1 MEQNEEL
8 EQIKRPAR
16 KRSYSDHNMV
26 KLAYRFN
33 KKKLEKENKN
43 IFGKDI
49 SEFITI
55 ISDLVISLPNFYD
68 YVNKYFSYLQTKI
81 TILIQQINAN
91 KNSSLFNVTSKDNE
105 NENENSKKEENENK
119 TDEELDK
126 LLHKYESIN
135 DFDNLIIQKRK
146 ELSNLLDKSIIKE
159 INEKFNNFKVEKNK
173 LLIRFQNI
181 INEVI
186 KIKGNID
193 LVIDKSKNIEDLDM
207 QKNDNED
214 LKILQD
220 YLSFFEKEYSGLLSQ
235 LKKLNQNTLSFIYED
250 LNKYFEL
257 SQKINEEIK
266 DEINRI
272 IIGNKN
278 SYEDENK
285 FFSDKIKISNKKSQK
300 DIKQYI
306 LLNNDNGINETKKS
320 KSLLSRIGDAML
332 IAPEYF
338 VLFNNFD
345 NDEEDI
351 KNNQKDDDNYNK
363 DDLSTLKKIYN
374 DLGGQDVISD
384 ESLNKLFGILGDISD
399 KSKYRNLC
407 LHFVRYINHKANKEK
422 LMYKN
427 VENFKFANNMLN
439 KICQNYPLKKI
450 SADDHTKDEFEENLK
465 YYQIL
470 HNIIRIG
477 NVSHIENK
485 YMCSLLK
492 NNDIMKDIKTFK
504 YSFKSYLISE
514 IKICLDKLKKNV
526 NHVQNVIDLFNN
538 KINNSFN
545 KTDFIKEIG
554 LDNYIEDYKD
564 LNKNEKIN
572 FNNKEFLKILH
583 NCLKKYII
591 YMANYD
597 IELPIISK
605 FVKGL
610 NNYFPF
616 LKEHYSIFYMGYYKT
631 SLNSIKTYLF
641 QSKSED
647 VKILKKIKN
656 IKQIKSKEE
665 SNKTNP
671 IEIMDKKKNKLIIQN
686 TLPFLEIKYKIDLL
700 HLNKDLNMKQY
711 YYENIL
717 SSKELPLEKR
727 IKIWQIILSC
737 KDSPN
742 INYKEMC
749 QEIND
754 ISDFKVIMDD
764 TKRTSLTNKDKEKTQ
779 EIVKN
784 ILCCFISKNNYNI
797 KYCQGMNFIVAFL
810 YDLTNDEELSFILFK
825 SLIENTN
832 LKTIYDKKFELLH
845 CYFYILDRL
854 ICFFLPL
861 LKQKFD
867 EIQMN
872 TNFFASAYFL
882 TLFSNVFI
890 LNNNCKKFMIFIF
903 ENFILKG
910 WKIIFKSILTLLKYS
925 EKEIM
930 NIKEESEILNYAIH
944 NLRKSDMFLDE
955 NFEKFLTIYNNFD
968 VNNKLINS
976 LKEEY
981 NLESEIKKE
990 LNI

>member
-91 KNSSLFNVTSKDNE
+91 KNNSLFNVTSKDNE

-119 TDEELDK
+119 TDEELDM
-126 LLHKYESIN
+126 LFHKFESIN
-135 DFDNLIIQKRK
+135 DFDKFIIQKRK
-146 ELSNLLDKSIIKE
+146 ELSNLLDESIIKE

-186 KIKGNID
+186 KIKGNIE

-407 LHFVRYINHKANKEK
+407 LHFVRYINNKANKEK

-538 KINNSFN
+538 KINN
-545 KTDFIKEIG
+545 
-554 LDNYIEDYKD
+554 
-564 LNKNEKIN
+564 
-572 FNNKEFLKILH
+572 
-583 NCLKKYII
+583 
-591 YMANYD
+591 
-597 IELPIISK
+597 
-605 FVKGL
+605 
-610 NNYFPF
+610 
-616 LKEHYSIFYMGYYKT
+616 
-631 SLNSIKTYLF
+631 
-641 QSKSED
+641 
-647 VKILKKIKN
+647 
-656 IKQIKSKEE
+656 
-665 SNKTNP
+665 
-671 IEIMDKKKNKLIIQN
+671 
-686 TLPFLEIKYKIDLL
+686 
-700 HLNKDLNMKQY
+700 
-711 YYENIL
+711 
-717 SSKELPLEKR
+717 
-727 IKIWQIILSC
+727 
-737 KDSPN
+737 
-742 INYKEMC
+742 
-749 QEIND
+749 
-754 ISDFKVIMDD
+754 
-764 TKRTSLTNKDKEKTQ
+764 
-779 EIVKN
+779 
-784 ILCCFISKNNYNI
+784 
-797 KYCQGMNFIVAFL
+797 
-810 YDLTNDEELSFILFK
+810 
-825 SLIENTN
+825 
-832 LKTIYDKKFELLH
+832 
-845 CYFYILDRL
+845 
-854 ICFFLPL
+854 
-861 LKQKFD
+861 
-867 EIQMN
+867 
-872 TNFFASAYFL
+872 
-882 TLFSNVFI
+882 
-890 LNNNCKKFMIFIF
+890 
-903 ENFILKG
+903 
-910 WKIIFKSILTLLKYS
+910 
-925 EKEIM
+925 
-930 NIKEESEILNYAIH
+930 
-944 NLRKSDMFLDE
+944 
-955 NFEKFLTIYNNFD
+955 
-968 VNNKLINS
+968 
-976 LKEEY
+976 
-981 NLESEIKKE
+981 
-990 LNI
+990 

>member
-91 KNSSLFNVTSKDNE
+91 KNSSLFNATSNDNE
-105 NENENSKKEENENK
+105 NENNKKEENENK
-119 TDEELDK
+119 ADEELDM
-126 LLHKYESIN
+126 LFHKFESIN
-135 DFDNLIIQKRK
+135 DFDKFIIQKRK
-146 ELSNLLDKSIIKE
+146 ELSNLLDESIIKE

-186 KIKGNID
+186 KIKGNIE

-306 LLNNDNGINETKKS
+306 LLNNDNGINE
-320 KSLLSRIGDAML
+320 SRIGDAML

-345 NDEEDI
+345 DDEEDI

-422 LMYKN
+422 L
-427 VENFKFANNMLN
+427 
-439 KICQNYPLKKI
+439 ICK
-450 SADDHTKDEFEENLK
+450 
-465 YYQIL
+465 
-470 HNIIRIG
+470 
-477 NVSHIENK
+477 
-485 YMCSLLK
+485 
-492 NNDIMKDIKTFK
+492 
-504 YSFKSYLISE
+504 
-514 IKICLDKLKKNV
+514 
-526 NHVQNVIDLFNN
+526 
-538 KINNSFN
+538 
-545 KTDFIKEIG
+545 
-554 LDNYIEDYKD
+554 
-564 LNKNEKIN
+564 
-572 FNNKEFLKILH
+572 
-583 NCLKKYII
+583 
-591 YMANYD
+591 
-597 IELPIISK
+597 
-605 FVKGL
+605 
-610 NNYFPF
+610 
-616 LKEHYSIFYMGYYKT
+616 
-631 SLNSIKTYLF
+631 
-641 QSKSED
+641 
-647 VKILKKIKN
+647 
-656 IKQIKSKEE
+656 
-665 SNKTNP
+665 
-671 IEIMDKKKNKLIIQN
+671 
-686 TLPFLEIKYKIDLL
+686 
-700 HLNKDLNMKQY
+700 
-711 YYENIL
+711 
-717 SSKELPLEKR
+717 
-727 IKIWQIILSC
+727 
-737 KDSPN
+737 
-742 INYKEMC
+742 
-749 QEIND
+749 
-754 ISDFKVIMDD
+754 
-764 TKRTSLTNKDKEKTQ
+764 
-779 EIVKN
+779 
-784 ILCCFISKNNYNI
+784 
-797 KYCQGMNFIVAFL
+797 
-810 YDLTNDEELSFILFK
+810 
-825 SLIENTN
+825 
-832 LKTIYDKKFELLH
+832 
-845 CYFYILDRL
+845 
-854 ICFFLPL
+854 
-861 LKQKFD
+861 
-867 EIQMN
+867 
-872 TNFFASAYFL
+872 
-882 TLFSNVFI
+882 
-890 LNNNCKKFMIFIF
+890 
-903 ENFILKG
+903 
-910 WKIIFKSILTLLKYS
+910 
-925 EKEIM
+925 
-930 NIKEESEILNYAIH
+930 
-944 NLRKSDMFLDE
+944 
-955 NFEKFLTIYNNFD
+955 
-968 VNNKLINS
+968 
-976 LKEEY
+976 
-981 NLESEIKKE
+981 
-990 LNI
+990 

>member
-1 MEQNEEL
+1 
-8 EQIKRPAR
+8 
-16 KRSYSDHNMV
+16 MV

-81 TILIQQINAN
+81 TTLIQQINAN
-91 KNSSLFNVTSKDNE
+91 KNSSLFNVASNDNE

-119 TDEELDK
+119 TDEELDM
-126 LLHKYESIN
+126 LFHKFESIN
-135 DFDNLIIQKRK
+135 DFDKFMIQKRK
-146 ELSNLLDKSIIKE
+146 ELSNLLDQSIIKE
-159 INEKFNNFKVEKNK
+159 INEKFNKFKVEKNK

-220 YLSFFEKEYSGLLSQ
+220 YLTFFEKEYSGLLSQ
-235 LKKLNQNTLSFIYED
+235 MKKLNQNTLSFIYED

-306 LLNNDNGINETKKS
+306 LLNNDNGINESKQS

-363 DDLSTLKKIYN
+363 DDLSTLKKIYD

-470 HNIIRIG
+470 DNIIRIE
-477 NVSHIENK
+477 NTSHIENK

-492 NNDIMKDIKTFK
+492 NNDIMKDIKT
-504 YSFKSYLISE
+504 
-514 IKICLDKLKKNV
+514 
-526 NHVQNVIDLFNN
+526 
-538 KINNSFN
+538 
-545 KTDFIKEIG
+545 
-554 LDNYIEDYKD
+554 
-564 LNKNEKIN
+564 
-572 FNNKEFLKILH
+572 
-583 NCLKKYII
+583 
-591 YMANYD
+591 
-597 IELPIISK
+597 
-605 FVKGL
+605 
-610 NNYFPF
+610 
-616 LKEHYSIFYMGYYKT
+616 
-631 SLNSIKTYLF
+631 
-641 QSKSED
+641 
-647 VKILKKIKN
+647 
-656 IKQIKSKEE
+656 
-665 SNKTNP
+665 
-671 IEIMDKKKNKLIIQN
+671 
-686 TLPFLEIKYKIDLL
+686 
-700 HLNKDLNMKQY
+700 
-711 YYENIL
+711 
-717 SSKELPLEKR
+717 
-727 IKIWQIILSC
+727 
-737 KDSPN
+737 
-742 INYKEMC
+742 
-749 QEIND
+749 
-754 ISDFKVIMDD
+754 
-764 TKRTSLTNKDKEKTQ
+764 
-779 EIVKN
+779 
-784 ILCCFISKNNYNI
+784 
-797 KYCQGMNFIVAFL
+797 
-810 YDLTNDEELSFILFK
+810 
-825 SLIENTN
+825 
-832 LKTIYDKKFELLH
+832 
-845 CYFYILDRL
+845 
-854 ICFFLPL
+854 
-861 LKQKFD
+861 
-867 EIQMN
+867 
-872 TNFFASAYFL
+872 
-882 TLFSNVFI
+882 
-890 LNNNCKKFMIFIF
+890 
-903 ENFILKG
+903 
-910 WKIIFKSILTLLKYS
+910 
-925 EKEIM
+925 
-930 NIKEESEILNYAIH
+930 
-944 NLRKSDMFLDE
+944 
-955 NFEKFLTIYNNFD
+955 
-968 VNNKLINS
+968 
-976 LKEEY
+976 
-981 NLESEIKKE
+981 
-990 LNI
+990 